1 MFAALARRS
10 SVVLCKAVIAD
21 RTGVVASRWCLELRN
36 RTQPC
41 VFSHKVAPG
50 IDVGNLVCATGASFV
65 RFRFALGRLLH
76 RKVEFK
82 GADRSGM
89 AASVWL
95 SKGEWHHQTRMSRAR
110 NVKDKEVQEIT
121 KPTAIQGVS
130 PRSNRLFLVFIAFSP
145 SRNFRHP
152 VCPGSTCS
160 HSRRKLE
167 VKLPTIWTNEKQRWE
182 ESEKRRQEERR
193 SRCAKRQES
202 RETLCFPM
210 ICGSGGS
217 KSRLAKAAGAEPA
230 GQMRDEKLHAVVA
243 RSTCASEKAENI
255 VRWAHFWKLRCL
267 KSARRCGA
275 KHISKSTCKHE
286 GFGPL
291 LEVQMS
297 FRVAGARDCAP
308 CQK

>member
-1 MFAALARRS
+1 MHVCGLGRRS

-21 RTGVVASRWCLELRN
+21 RTGGVASRWCLELRN

-65 RFRFALGRLLH
+65 RFALGRLLH

-89 AASVWL
+89 AASVLL

-130 PRSNRLFLVFIAFSP
+130 HRSNRLFLVFIAFSP
-145 SRNFRHP
+145 SRNFRHL

-193 SRCAKRQES
+193 SK
-202 RETLCFPM
+202 
-210 ICGSGGS
+210 
-217 KSRLAKAAGAEPA
+217 KNK
-230 GQMRDEKLHAVVA
+230 
-243 RSTCASEKAENI
+243 SEKKEDPG
-255 VRWAHFWKLRCL
+255 
-267 KSARRCGA
+267 ARKGRKVA
-275 KHISKSTCKHE
+275 KHCV
-286 GFGPL
+286 F
-291 LEVQMS
+291 Q
-297 FRVAGARDCAP
+297 
-308 CQK
+308 